1 MSAAPDTVYRSP
13 WMTADHELFRDAT
26 RRFLEAEF
34 APRREHW
41 IEQGHPDPEDWR
53 KAGEMGLLCPDVPTE
68 YGGGGGDFGF
78 DVVTYEELVRACISG
93 FGNGIQSIV
102 AHYLMVYGTE
112 DQKQRWLPKM
122 ASGEI
127 ITSIAMT
134 EPGTGSDL
142 QAVRTRA
149 VLDGDE
155 YVLNGSKTFITN
167 GYNANLVCVVCKT
180 NPEERAKGIS
190 LLMVETDGLEGFRRN
205 KPLKKI
211 GMKGQDTSELFFD
224 DCRVPAGNV
233 LGGEEGQG
241 FFQLMKQLPRER
253 LIIAV
258 SAVAMMERAV
268 ELTVDYTRER
278 KAFGQ
283 SLLDFQN
290 TRFTLAEL
298 KTQAKIGRV
307 FLDHC
312 IEQLNRGVLD
322 AETASMAKWWCTEKQ
337 FETVHECLQLHGGY
351 GYMME
356 YPIAHFFADSRV
368 QMIYGGSNEIMKE
381 LIARSL

>member
-1 MSAAPDTVYRSP
+1 MKPYRSP
-13 WMTADHELFRDAT
+13 WTNEDHDMFRDST
-26 RRFLEAEF
+26 RKFIEAEF
-34 APRREHW
+34 VPQRDHW
-41 IEQGHPDPEDWR
+41 IERGYPEPEYWA
-53 KAGEMGLLCPDVPTE
+53 KAGEMGLLCPDVPAE

-78 DVVTYEELVRACISG
+78 DAITYEELARACISS

-102 AHYLMVYGTE
+102 AHYLMVFGTE
-112 DQKQRWLPKM
+112 EQKQRWLPGM
-122 ASGEI
+122 ASGKT
-127 ITSIAMT
+127 ITAIAMT

-142 QAVRTRA
+142 QAVKTRA
-149 VLDGDE
+149 IRDDDE

-167 GYNANLVCVVCKT
+167 GYNANLICVVCKT

-224 DCRVPAGNV
+224 DCKIPAGNI
-233 LGGEEGQG
+233 LGGEAGQG

-258 SAVAMMERAV
+258 TAVAMMESAV
-268 ELTVDYTRER
+268 SMTCEYVKER

-283 SLLDFQN
+283 ALADFQN
-290 TRFTLAEL
+290 TKFKLAEL
-298 KTQAKIGRV
+298 ATQAKIGRV

-312 IEQLNRGVLD
+312 IEQLNEGELD
-322 AETASMAKWWCTEKQ
+322 TETASMAKWWCTEKQ
-337 FETVHECLQLHGGY
+337 FETMHECLQLHGGY

-356 YPIAHFFADSRV
+356 YPIAQYFTDARV

-381 LIARSL
+381 LISRSL

>member
-1 MSAAPDTVYRSP
+1 M
-13 WMTADHELFRDAT
+13 FRDST
-26 RRFLEAEF
+26 RKFIEAEF
-34 APRREHW
+34 VPQRDHW
-41 IEQGHPDPEDWR
+41 IERGYPEPEYWA
-53 KAGEMGLLCPDVPTE
+53 KAGEMGLLCPDVPAE

-78 DVVTYEELVRACISG
+78 DAITYEELARACISS

-102 AHYLMVYGTE
+102 AHYLMVFGTE
-112 DQKQRWLPKM
+112 EQKQRWLPGM
-122 ASGEI
+122 ASGKT
-127 ITSIAMT
+127 ITAIAMT

-142 QAVRTRA
+142 QAVKTRA
-149 VLDGDE
+149 IRDGDE

-167 GYNANLVCVVCKT
+167 GYNANLICVVCKT

-224 DCRVPAGNV
+224 DCKIPAGNI
-233 LGGEEGQG
+233 LGGEAGQG

-258 SAVAMMERAV
+258 TAVAMMESAV
-268 ELTVDYTRER
+268 SMTCEYVKER

-283 SLLDFQN
+283 ALADFQN
-290 TRFTLAEL
+290 TKFKLAEL
-298 KTQAKIGRV
+298 ATQAKIGRV

-312 IEQLNRGVLD
+312 IEQLNEGALD
-322 AETASMAKWWCTEKQ
+322 TETASMAKWWCTEKQ
-337 FETVHECLQLHGGY
+337 FETMHECLQLHGGY

-356 YPIAHFFADSRV
+356 YPIAQYFTDARV

-381 LIARSL
+381 LISRSL

>member
-1 MSAAPDTVYRSP
+1 MDATVYQSP
-13 WMTADHELFRDAT
+13 WENEDHQIFRDGA
-26 RRFLEAEF
+26 RKFIEAEF
-34 APRREHW
+34 VPHRERW
-41 IEQGHPDPEDWR
+41 IEQGHPEPEVWA
-53 KAGEMGLLCPDVPTE
+53 KAGEMGLLCPDVPAE
-68 YGGGGGDFGF
+68 YGGGDGDFGF
-78 DVVTYEELVRACISG
+78 DVIVYEELVKACISS

-102 AHYLMVYGTE
+102 AHYLMRYGTE
-112 DQKQRWLPKM
+112 EQKQRWLPGM

-142 QAVRTRA
+142 QAVKTKA
-149 VLDGDE
+149 IQDGDE

-167 GYNANLVCVVCKT
+167 GYNANLICVVCKT
-180 NPEERAKGIS
+180 DPNERAKGIS
-190 LLMVETDGLEGFRRN
+190 LLMVETDDLEGFRRN

-224 DCRVPAGNV
+224 DCRVPVENI

-241 FFQLMKQLPRER
+241 FYQLMGQLPRER

-258 SAVAMMERAV
+258 SAVAMMEAAV
-268 ELTVDYTRER
+268 DMTCDYTRER
-278 KAFGQ
+278 QAFGKT
-283 SLLDFQN
+283 LMDFQN
-290 TRFTLAEL
+290 TKFKLAEL
-298 KTQAKIGRV
+298 KTQAKIARV

-312 IEQLNRGVLD
+312 IEQLNAGTLD
-322 AETASMAKWWCTEKQ
+322 TETASMAKYWCTEKQ
-337 FETVHECLQLHGGY
+337 FETVNECLQLHGGY

-356 YPIAHFFADSRV
+356 YPIAHFFTDSRV